1 MRQIGCQLFVCERK
15 GSARKAKNVFIGR
28 KMGDGEPMPLV
39 LLGMHNDLSKL
50 DFALKTCSRRNSN
63 VGG

>member
-1 MRQIGCQLFVCERK
+1 MRLIGCQLFVWERK
-15 GSARKAKNVFIGR
+15 GGARKAKKRVYCR

-50 DFALKTCSRRNSN
+50 DFALKTCFRRNSN